1 MLGQVM
7 PESYYTVEN
16 LEPASSV
23 GFLIKRCGVL
33 MTQIAERSFEAQ
45 PISFT
50 QWVVLMTLS
59 ARAHASPTEL
69 SVHMG
74 YDMGALTRV
83 VDELQRDGLVR
94 RDRSEQDRRAVEIAI
109 TPEGRRVSNAGK
121 RVVVDLL
128 NQLVGPYS
136 VQEVEALIGLL
147 QRFLTQMQTLDNSE
161 SLVSLPNVTP
171 MRANP
176 VTPRANAKGTRP
188 ARRAT
193 KRKSM
198 D

>member
-1 MLGQVM
+1 M

-33 MTQIAERSFEAQ
+33 MTQIAERSFETQ
-45 PISFT
+45 PIAFT
-50 QWVVLMTLS
+50 QWVVLMSLS
-59 ARAHASPTEL
+59 VRAHASPTEL
-69 SVHMG
+69 SMHMG

-94 RDRSEQDRRAVEIAI
+94 RDRSEHDRRAVEIAI

-136 VQEVEALIGLL
+136 VQEVEALIVLL
-147 QRFLTQMQTLDNSE
+147 QKFLAQMQSLDNSN
-161 SLVSLPNVTP
+161 SLVSLPNVSQ
-171 MRANP
+171 MRAGP
-176 VTPRANAKGTRP
+176 ATPRANAKGTHP

-193 KRKSM
+193 KRKST

>member
-1 MLGQVM
+1 MLEQVM

-33 MTQIAERSFEAQ
+33 MTQIAERSFESQ

-69 SVHMG
+69 SMHMG

-94 RDRSEQDRRAVEIAI
+94 RDRSERDRRAVEIAI

-136 VQEVEALIGLL
+136 VQEVEALIVLL
-147 QRFLTQMQTLDNSE
+147 QRFLAQMQTLDNSE
-161 SLVSLPNVTP
+161 SLVSLAHVTP
-171 MRANP
+171 MRAHP
-176 VTPRANAKGTRP
+176 VTSRANAKGTRP

>member
-1 MLGQVM
+1 M

-33 MTQIAERSFEAQ
+33 MTQIAERSFETQ

-50 QWVVLMTLS
+50 QWVVLMSLS
-59 ARAHASPTEL
+59 VRAHASPTEL
-69 SVHMG
+69 SMHMG

-94 RDRSEQDRRAVEIAI
+94 RDRSEHDRRAVEIAI

-136 VQEVEALIGLL
+136 VQEVEALIVLL
-147 QRFLTQMQTLDNSE
+147 QKFLAQMQSLDNSN
-161 SLVSLPNVTP
+161 SLVALPNVSQ
-171 MRANP
+171 MRAGP
-176 VTPRANAKGTRP
+176 ATPRANAKGTHP

-193 KRKSM
+193 KRKST

>member
-1 MLGQVM
+1 M

-33 MTQIAERSFEAQ
+33 MTQIAERSFETQ

-50 QWVVLMTLS
+50 QWVVLMSLS
-59 ARAHASPTEL
+59 VRAHASPTEL
-69 SVHMG
+69 SMHMG

-94 RDRSEQDRRAVEIAI
+94 RDRSEHDRRAVEIAI

-136 VQEVEALIGLL
+136 VQEVEALIVLL
-147 QRFLTQMQTLDNSE
+147 QKFLAQMQTLDNSN
-161 SLVSLPNVTP
+161 SLVSLPNVSQ
-171 MRANP
+171 MRAGP
-176 VTPRANAKGTRP
+176 ATPRANAKGTHP

-193 KRKSM
+193 KRKST

>member
-1 MLGQVM
+1 M

-16 LEPASSV
+16 LEPATSI

-33 MTQIAERSFEAQ
+33 MNQIAERSFESQ
-45 PISFT
+45 PISST
-50 QWVVLMTLS
+50 QWIVLMTLS
-59 ARAHASPTEL
+59 QRTYVSPTEL
-69 SVHMG
+69 SLYMG

-94 RDRSEQDRRAVEIAI
+94 RDRSEHDRRAVEIAI
-109 TPEGRRVSNAGK
+109 TPEGRRVANAGK
-121 RVVVDLL
+121 RVIVDLL

-136 VQEVEALIGLL
+136 VQEIEALIGLL
-147 QRFLTQMQTLDNSE
+147 QKFLVQMQTLEDSRSPI
-161 SLVSLPNVTP
+161 SLASVTP
-171 MRANP
+171 MRTASA
-176 VTPRANAKGTRP
+176 TPRANAKGARP

-193 KRKSM
+193 KRKST